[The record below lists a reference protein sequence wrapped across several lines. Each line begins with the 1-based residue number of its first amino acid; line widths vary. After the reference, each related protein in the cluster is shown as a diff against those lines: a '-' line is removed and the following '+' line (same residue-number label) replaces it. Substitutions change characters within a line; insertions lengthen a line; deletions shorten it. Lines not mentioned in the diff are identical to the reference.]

1 MIHLPCRLV
10 PVANARLGMV
20 SIDFLLLLDQCLVY
34 HTVGQNS
41 VTVYHSASST
51 DKPLVAVILS
61 HSITGWP
68 VQWR

>member
-1 MIHLPCRLV
+1 M
-10 PVANARLGMV
+10 ADARLGMV
-20 SIDFLLLLDQCLVY
+20 SIDLLLYHCLVY

-41 VTVYHSASST
+41 LTVYHSASST

-61 HSITGWP
+61 HSIKGWP